1 MKFVFPVLFF
11 LLAANNV
18 RAQAVHHR
26 ILFDFVSS
34 DTADQSAII
43 RQFNN
48 VLNASPDAE
57 LELVCHGP
65 AVFAFVKDKMNFEDR
80 FRALTQ
86 KGKVY
91 YRVCA
96 NSMKRL
102 GIVKEQ
108 LSPLVEVVPVAILE
122 MSDKQQ
128 QGWAYIKSGH

>member
-1 MKFVFPVLFF
+1 MKIIFPVLFF
-11 LLAANNV
+11 CVAASTV
-18 RAQAVHHR
+18 QAQSMHHR
-26 ILFDFVSS
+26 ILFDFVSA

-65 AVFAFVKDKMNFEDR
+65 AVFAFVKDKMNFEER

-102 GIVKEQ
+102 GVVKDQ

-122 MSDKQQ
+122 MSEKQQ
-128 QGWAYIKSGH
+128 QGWTYIKSGH